1 MLNTI
6 TADDN
11 STLHQANHG
20 SRAGFTHAYSDVGGV
35 TIHHVICGEGPPV
48 LLIPGWPQTWYVWR
62 HVMRALADAGFRAIA
77 VDPRGIGQS
86 LKDSPKD
93 VTYTPELW
101 ADDFAAL
108 ARSLGFQQVDVLGS
122 SLGAAT
128 AMVFAEKYRSLTRSL
143 VAIGGFS
150 QLDRALE
157 MNFRFRKKLIAKL
170 GMGEEIADFMA
181 MSTMTREFMENDAGL
196 QVMRANQANVRNN
209 SAELYTA
216 FLDAILWWGRKLP
229 GQENEPL
236 FTTRLRNISC
246 PTLVICG
253 DNDYFIPTFFSKMI
267 ADNIPGAVYREIVG
281 GGHIPFIEKPTETAA
296 TVLEFL
302 GKLTEP

>member
-1 MLNTI
+1 MP
-6 TADDN
+6 
-11 STLHQANHG
+11 
-20 SRAGFTHAYSDVGGV
+20 RAAVNGTEIWYSIQGEGCPLLLLPGLGLDHAYYRL
-35 TIHHVICGEGPPV
+35 GEP
-48 LLIPGWPQTWYVWR
+48 LLR
-62 HVMRALADAGFRAIA
+62 KRAKTMLL
-77 VDPRGIGQS
+77 DPRGIGQS

-108 ARSLGFQQVDVLGS
+108 ARTLGFQQVDVLGS

-128 AMVFAEKYRSLTRSL
+128 AMVFAEKYPSLTRSL

-229 GQENEPL
+229 EQENEPL
-236 FTTRLRNISC
+236 FTTRLKNICC

-267 ADNIPGAVYREIVG
+267 ADNIPGSVYREIGG

-302 GKLTEP
+302 GKLSES